1 MAEKGKK
8 RVPKRVRSS
17 GEGIILVDSDSSVDD
32 ASELSLIEGSP
43 TATDHVDLERA
54 SLPQEF
60 IARSRSEGAV
70 LPSGEAQLRE
80 ELEVSYAEVA
90 RLQSLLQGGGIR
102 SSVVANYLQS
112 HAYRHQVEF
121 ERAHHSQGEYV
132 KALSDP
138 LVAISDAQ
146 EVIFHFSPL
155 IELAGGFS
163 HIVTLGV
170 SQRGRPFGGDRAQ
183 GIHAAV
189 LKEMRCQRY

>member
-1 MAEKGKK
+1 MLSVHFVVVEKGKK

-43 TATDHVDLERA
+43 TATDH
-54 SLPQEF
+54 
-60 IARSRSEGAV
+60 GAV

-80 ELEVSYAEVA
+80 ELEVSYAKVT
-90 RLQSLLQGGGIR
+90 RLQSTLQGGGIR

-112 HAYRHQVEF
+112 HAYRHRVEF
-121 ERAHHSQGEYV
+121 KRAHHSQGEY
-132 KALSDP
+132 P

-163 HIVTLGV
+163 HVVTLGV